1 MKKNIIILGSTG
13 SIGQN
18 TFNIIKKDKKNF
30 DIKLLST
37 NKNVPEI
44 IRQAKEFKVKNIII
58 NDYNEFIKAKFQNKD
73 KNITIFNKFKD
84 IDKILN
90 KKKIFYSM
98 VAVSGLEGLQPTL
111 MLPKYSKYLAIANKE
126 SLICGWSLI
135 QKELKKYNTNFL
147 PIDSEH
153 YSIFSLIKDVRKIDI
168 KKIYITAS
176 GGPFLNYPIKKFKFI
191 KPAQALKHP
200 NWKMGKKI
208 TIDSATLMNK
218 VFEVIEAK
226 NIFNISY
233 NKIAI
238 LTHPSSYV
246 HALVMFKTGITKL
259 LIHEPDMKIPIYN
272 SIYNSIYKS
281 NNNLF
286 KKNINTKSLD
296 FKIINNLDLKDV
308 NVKKFPTIKLLKKLP
323 ERNTL
328 FETVLIT
335 INDYLVHKFLDNKI
349 SFEELNNM
357 LIKFTLSKDFSKYKK
372 IIPKNLKQINDLRKL
387 VSLKMSQKVI

>member
-1 MKKNIIILGSTG
+1 MKKNIVILGSTG

-18 TFNIIKKDKKNF
+18 TFDIIKKDKKNF

-37 NKNVPEI
+37 NKNATKI

-58 NDYNEFIKAKFQNKD
+58 NDYNEFIKAKSKNKN
-73 KNITIFNKFKD
+73 KNITIFNNFKD

-90 KKKIFYSM
+90 KKEIFYSM

-111 MLPKYSKYLAIANKE
+111 MLPKYSSNLAIANKE

-153 YSIFSLIKDVRKIDI
+153 YSIFSLIKDVSKKDI

-176 GGPFLNYPIKKFKFI
+176 GGPFLNYPKKKFKFI
-191 KPAQALKHP
+191 KPAHALKHP

-226 NIFNISY
+226 NIFNIPY
-233 NKIAI
+233 NKISI

-246 HALVMFKTGITKL
+246 HALVMFKSGVTKL
-259 LIHEPDMKIPIYN
+259 LIHEPDMKIPIHN
-272 SIYNSIYKS
+272 SIYYS
-281 NNNLF
+281 NNNFL
-286 KKNINTKSLD
+286 KKNINSKSLN
-296 FKIINNLDLKDV
+296 FKIINNLDLKKV
-308 NVKKFPTIKLLKKLP
+308 NVKKFPTIGLLKKLP
-323 ERNTL
+323 ESNTL

-335 INDYLVHKFLDNKI
+335 VNDYLVYKFLDKKI
-349 SFEELNNM
+349 SFEQLNDM

-372 IIPKNLKQINDLRKL
+372 IIPKNLKQINDIRKL
-387 VSLKMSQKVI
+387 VSLKMNQKVI

>member
-1 MKKNIIILGSTG
+1 MKKNVVILGSTG

-37 NKNVPEI
+37 NKNVFEI

-58 NDYNEFIKAKFQNKD
+58 SDYDAFIKAKLKNKD
-73 KNITIFNKFKD
+73 KNINIFNKFKD

-90 KKKIFYSM
+90 KKEIFYSM

-111 MLPKYSKYLAIANKE
+111 ILPKYSKHLAIANKE

-153 YSIFSLIKDVRKIDI
+153 YSIFSLINDIKKTDI

-226 NIFNISY
+226 NIFNIPY

-246 HALVMFKTGITKL
+246 HALVMFKSGITKL

-272 SIYNSIYKS
+272 SIYNS
-281 NNNLF
+281 NNNLL
-286 KKNINTKSLD
+286 KKNINTKRLN
-296 FKIINNLDLKDV
+296 FKIINNLDLKNV
-308 NVKKFPTIKLLKKLP
+308 NVKKFPTIKLLKILP
-323 ERNTL
+323 ENNTL

-335 INDYLVHKFLDNKI
+335 INDYLVYKFLDNKI

-357 LIKFTLSKDFSKYKK
+357 LLKFTLSKDFSKYKK
-372 IIPKNLKQINDLRKL
+372 IIPKNLKQINDLREL

>member
-1 MKKNIIILGSTG
+1 MKKNIVILGSTG

-18 TFNIIKKDKKNF
+18 TFDIIKKDKKNF

-37 NKNVPEI
+37 NKNVPKI

-58 NDYNEFIKAKFQNKD
+58 NDYNEFIKAKSKNKN
-73 KNITIFNKFKD
+73 KNINIFNNFKD

-90 KKKIFYSM
+90 KKEIFYSM

-111 MLPKYSKYLAIANKE
+111 MLPKYSSNLAIANKE

-153 YSIFSLIKDVRKIDI
+153 YSIFSLIKDVSKKDI

-176 GGPFLNYPIKKFKFI
+176 GGPFLNYPKKKFKFI
-191 KPAQALKHP
+191 KPAHALKHP

-226 NIFNISY
+226 NIFNIPY
-233 NKIAI
+233 NKISI

-246 HALVMFKTGITKL
+246 HALVMFKSGVTKL
-259 LIHEPDMKIPIYN
+259 LIHEPDMKIPIHN
-272 SIYNSIYKS
+272 SIYYS
-281 NNNLF
+281 NNNFL
-286 KKNINTKSLD
+286 KKNINSKSLN
-296 FKIINNLDLKDV
+296 FKIINNLDLKNV
-308 NVKKFPTIKLLKKLP
+308 NVKKFPTIGLLKKLP
-323 ERNTL
+323 ESNTL

-335 INDYLVHKFLDNKI
+335 INDYLVYKFLDKKI
-349 SFEELNNM
+349 SFEQLNDM
-357 LIKFTLSKDFSKYKK
+357 LIKFTLSKEFSKYKK
-372 IIPKNLKQINDLRKL
+372 IIPKNLKQINDIRKL
-387 VSLKMSQKVI
+387 VSLKMNQKVI

>member
-1 MKKNIIILGSTG
+1 MKKNVVILGSTG

-37 NKNVPEI
+37 NKNVSEI
-44 IRQAKEFKVKNIII
+44 IRQANEFKVKNIII
-58 NDYNEFIKAKFQNKD
+58 NDYDEFIKAKLKNKN

-84 IDKILN
+84 IDIILN
-90 KKKIFYSM
+90 KKKIFYSI

-135 QKELKKYNTNFL
+135 QKKIKKFNTNFL

-153 YSIFSLIKDVRKIDI
+153 YSIFSLIKNVRKVDI

-176 GGPFLNYPIKKFKFI
+176 GGPFLNYPKKKFKFI

-226 NIFNISY
+226 NIFNIPY
-233 NKIAI
+233 NKISI

-246 HALVMFKTGITKL
+246 HALVMFKSGVTKL

-272 SIYNSIYKS
+272 SIYNS
-281 NNNLF
+281 NNNLL
-286 KKNINTKSLD
+286 KKNINTKRLD
-296 FKIINNLDLKDV
+296 FKIINNLDLKNV

-323 ERNTL
+323 ENNTL

-335 INDYLVHKFLDNKI
+335 INDYLVYKFLDNKI
-349 SFEELNNM
+349 SFEELND
-357 LIKFTLSKDFSKYKK
+357 LIIKFTLSKDFSKYKK

-387 VSLKMSQKVI
+387 VSLKMSKKVI

>member
-1 MKKNIIILGSTG
+1 MKKNVVILGSTG

-37 NKNVPEI
+37 NKNVSEI
-44 IRQAKEFKVKNIII
+44 IRQANEFKVKNIII
-58 NDYNEFIKAKFQNKD
+58 NDYDEFIKAKLKNKN

-84 IDKILN
+84 IDIILN

-135 QKELKKYNTNFL
+135 QKKIKKFNTNFL

-153 YSIFSLIKDVRKIDI
+153 YSIFSLIKNVRKVDI

-176 GGPFLNYPIKKFKFI
+176 GGPFLNYPKKKFKFI

-226 NIFNISY
+226 NIFNIPY
-233 NKIAI
+233 NKISI

-246 HALVMFKTGITKL
+246 HALVMFKSGVTKL
-259 LIHEPDMKIPIYN
+259 LIHEPDMKIPIHN
-272 SIYNSIYKS
+272 SIYYS
-281 NNNLF
+281 NNNFL
-286 KKNINTKSLD
+286 KKNINTKSLN
-296 FKIINNLDLKDV
+296 FKIINNLDLKKV
-308 NVKKFPTIKLLKKLP
+308 NVKKFPTIGLLKKLP
-323 ERNTL
+323 ESNTL

-335 INDYLVHKFLDNKI
+335 VNDYLVYKFLDKKI
-349 SFEELNNM
+349 SFEQLNDM

-372 IIPKNLKQINDLRKL
+372 IIPKNLKQINDIRKL
-387 VSLKMSQKVI
+387 VSLKMNQKVI

>member
-1 MKKNIIILGSTG
+1 MKKNIVILGSTG

-37 NKNVPEI
+37 NKNVPEL

-58 NDYNEFIKAKFQNKD
+58 NDYDEFIKAKFKNKD
-73 KNITIFNKFKD
+73 KDITIFNKFKD

-153 YSIFSLIKDVRKIDI
+153 YSIFSLIKHVRKIDI

-176 GGPFLNYPIKKFKFI
+176 GGPFLNYPKKKFKFI

-226 NIFNISY
+226 NIFNIPY
-233 NKIAI
+233 NKISI

-246 HALVMFKTGITKL
+246 HALVMFKSGVTKL
-259 LIHEPDMKIPIYN
+259 LIHDPDMKIPIYN
-272 SIYNSIYKS
+272 SIYNS
-281 NNNLF
+281 NNNLL
-286 KKNINTKSLD
+286 KKNINSKNLD
-296 FKIINNLDLKDV
+296 FKIINNLDLKNV

-323 ERNTL
+323 KSNTL

-335 INDYLVHKFLDNKI
+335 INDYLVYKFLDNKI
-349 SFEELNNM
+349 SFEELNDM